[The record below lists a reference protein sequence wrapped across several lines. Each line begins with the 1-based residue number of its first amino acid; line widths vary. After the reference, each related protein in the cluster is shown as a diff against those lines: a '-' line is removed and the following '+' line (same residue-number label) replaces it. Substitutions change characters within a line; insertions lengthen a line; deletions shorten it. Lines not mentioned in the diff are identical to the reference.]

1 MEAQKEVSETLHRCS
16 WFPVLTC
23 AKLIEIWET
32 FLMQLDSDDGD
43 TFVPPAG
50 VVASPNSEQPPS
62 ADDRPATAAS
72 ETSDVRAAAEVTRE
86 VEE

>member
-1 MEAQKEVSETLHRCS
+1 MQHGFYFLA
-16 WFPVLTC
+16 LTC
-23 AKLIEIWET
+23 AQLIEIWET
-32 FLMQLDSDDGD
+32 FLMQLDTEDGD

-62 ADDRPATAAS
+62 ADGRPETAGS
-72 ETSDVRAAAEVTRE
+72 ETSDVRAAAGATGD